1 MKKFSILM
9 VCTANICRSPIAHG
23 LLRHLLDLE
32 GLNELVAVDS
42 AGTHIIQK
50 GLSPDVRAQQ
60 VAGDYGIDLSDL
72 RSRNIRQKDFSAY
85 NSILAMDYEN
95 YHILQEICPEQHR
108 HKIAMAMEFAPES
121 GVIEVP
127 DPYFGNITG
136 FERVFDM
143 LDVAMKGLIEHL
155 RDNENRLI
163 DGTLINK
170 TA

>member
-1 MKKFSILM
+1 M

-23 LLRHLLDLE
+23 LFSHLLDLQ

-42 AGTHIIQK
+42 AGTLIIQK

-60 VAGDYGIDLSDL
+60 VAGDYGIDLSNL

-85 NSILAMDYEN
+85 DSILAMDYEN
-95 YHILQEICPEQHR
+95 YQILQQLCPPELG
-108 HKIAMAMEFAPES
+108 HKISMVMEYAPEKD
-121 GVIEVP
+121 VLEVP
-127 DPYFGNITG
+127 DPYFGNIAG

-143 LDVAMKGLIEHL
+143 LEVAMKGLIEHL
-155 RDNENRLI
+155 HDNQNRLI
-163 DGTLINK
+163 DGTLIHK